1 MNTIKSI
8 RTNNNEDSC
17 SRARQF
23 IGVPVIGKDGKL
35 LNGEIKYRFENEE
48 EDTICRFRDGLL
60 DDVVH
65 TTIYGRGRK
74 AEDGELESVL
84 PQLDGNIYDESGNLL
99 EKRPALE
106 YGFGGTEYWRN
117 GVPDGFPAI
126 VQNFGYYE
134 EDWQNGKIQE
144 IRNEVEVEPVE

>member
-60 DDVVH
+60 D
-65 TTIYGRGRK
+65 
-74 AEDGELESVL
+74 
-84 PQLDGNIYDESGNLL
+84 GNIYDESGNLL

-117 GVPDGFPAI
+117 GTPDGFPAI
-126 VQNFGYYE
+126 IQNFGYYE

-144 IRNEVEVEPVE
+144 IRNEVELEQIE

>member
-8 RTNNNEDSC
+8 RTNNNEYSC

-48 EDTICRFRDGLL
+48 EDTICRFRDGL
-60 DDVVH
+60 
-65 TTIYGRGRK
+65 
-74 AEDGELESVL
+74 
-84 PQLDGNIYDESGNLL
+84 LDGNIYDESGNLL

>member
-35 LNGEIKYRFENEE
+35 LNGEIRYRFENEE
-48 EDTICRFRDGLL
+48 EDTICRFIDGLL
-60 DDVVH
+60 DGNVYD
-65 TTIYGRGRK
+65 
-74 AEDGELESVL
+74 EN
-84 PQLDGNIYDESGNLL
+84 GNIL

-126 VQNFGYYE
+126 IQNFGYYE

-144 IRNEVEVEPVE
+144 IRNEVELESLE

>member
-48 EDTICRFRDGLL
+48 EDTICRFVDGF
-60 DDVVH
+60 
-65 TTIYGRGRK
+65 
-74 AEDGELESVL
+74 
-84 PQLDGNIYDESGNLL
+84 LDGNIYDESGNIL
-99 EKRPALE
+99 ERRPALE
-106 YGFGGTEYWRN
+106 YGFGGTEYWSN
-117 GVPDGFPAI
+117 GAPDGFPAI
-126 VQNFGYYE
+126 IQNFGYYE

-144 IRNEVEVEPVE
+144 IRNEVELESIE

>member
-48 EDTICRFRDGLL
+48 EDTVCRFRDGL
-60 DDVVH
+60 
-65 TTIYGRGRK
+65 
-74 AEDGELESVL
+74 
-84 PQLDGNIYDESGNLL
+84 LDGNIYDESGNLL

-126 VQNFGYYE
+126 IQNFGYYE

-144 IRNEVEVEPVE
+144 IRNEVELESIK

>member
-48 EDTICRFRDGLL
+48 ENTICRFRDGL
-60 DDVVH
+60 
-65 TTIYGRGRK
+65 
-74 AEDGELESVL
+74 
-84 PQLDGNIYDESGNLL
+84 LDGNIYDESGNLL

>member
-60 DDVVH
+60 D
-65 TTIYGRGRK
+65 
-74 AEDGELESVL
+74 
-84 PQLDGNIYDESGNLL
+84 GNIYDESGNLL

-126 VQNFGYYE
+126 IQNFGYYE

-144 IRNEVEVEPVE
+144 IRNEVELESIK